1 MVQFFNTKVEK
12 KIEKNG
18 KKKMKIEGQSYK
30 TIWFENNLVKIID
43 QTKLPHRFVIKDLK
57 TVKDSIN
64 AIKTMEVRGAP
75 LIGATAAYGLV
86 LSIIEDNDLSFLKKS
101 SEELIASRPTAINLK
116 WAVER
121 MMKKL
126 TGINEKDILK
136 VALEEAKAIKEEDE
150 EFCKK
155 IGLNV
160 LQIIEEISNKK
171 KDIVNI
177 LTHCNAGWL
186 ATIDWGT
193 ATSPIYHA
201 HQKGIKVHV
210 WVDETRPRNQGANLT
225 SYELN
230 EEGISNTVITDNAG
244 GILMQR
250 GQVDMCI
257 VGTDRTLSNGDVCNK
272 IGTYLKALSAKD
284 NNVPFYV
291 ALPSST
297 IDWSIKDHKQ
307 IPIEERNSEELSY
320 VEGIDENNEIK
331 KVRIYPQK
339 SKSLNLA
346 FDVTPA
352 KLVTGLITEKGI
364 CEASEKGLKGLFK

>member
-1 MVQFFNTKVEK
+1 
-12 KIEKNG
+12 
-18 KKKMKIEGQSYK
+18 MKIEGKTYR
-30 TIWFENNLVKIID
+30 TIWFENNAVKIID
-43 QTKLPHRFVIKDLK
+43 QTKLPHQFIIKDLK
-57 TVKDSIN
+57 NVKDAIN

-86 LSIIEDNDLSFLKKS
+86 LSLIEKNDLSFLKKS
-101 SEELIASRPTAINLK
+101 SEDLISSRPPAINLK
-116 WAVER
+116 WAVDR
-121 MMKKL
+121 LMKKL
-126 TGINEKDILK
+126 LGVNDKDILK
-136 VALEEAKAIKEEDE
+136 IALDEAKSIVEEDINY
-150 EFCKK
+150 CKS
-155 IGLNV
+155 IGLNG
-160 LQIIEEISNKK
+160 LKIIKEIADKK
-171 KDIVNI
+171 KDTVNI

-201 HQKGIKVHV
+201 HQNGIKVHV

-230 EEGISNTVITDNAG
+230 EEKISNTVITDNAG

-250 GQVDMCI
+250 GQVDVCI

-272 IGTYLKALSAKD
+272 VGTYLKALAAKD

-297 IDWSIKDHKQ
+297 IDWEIKNHKK
-307 IPIEERNSEELSY
+307 IPIEERNPEELSHI
-320 VEGIDENNEIK
+320 EGVDENNNIK
-331 KVRIYPQK
+331 KIRIYPQK
-339 SKSLNLA
+339 SRSLNLA
-346 FDVTPA
+346 FDITPA

>member
-1 MVQFFNTKVEK
+1 MKVE
-12 KIEKNG
+12 G
-18 KKKMKIEGQSYK
+18 KSYK
-30 TIWFENNLVKIID
+30 TIWFENNSVKIID
-43 QTKLPHRFVIKDLK
+43 QTKLPHKFKIKDLK
-57 TVKDSIN
+57 SVKDAIN

-86 LSIIEDNDLSFLKKS
+86 LSITEKNDLSFLRKS

-116 WAVER
+116 WAVDR

-126 TGINEKDILK
+126 SGVNDKDILK
-136 VALEEAKAIKEEDE
+136 IALDEAKAITEEDE
-150 EFCKK
+150 KFCKN
-155 IGLNV
+155 IGLNG
-160 LQIIEEISNKK
+160 LKIIEDIANKK
-171 KDIVNI
+171 KDTVNI

-297 IDWSIKDHKQ
+297 IDWSIKDHRQ
-307 IPIEERNSEELSY
+307 IPIEERNSEELSH

-331 KVRIYPQK
+331 KVRIYPKK

>member
-1 MVQFFNTKVEK
+1 
-12 KIEKNG
+12 
-18 KKKMKIEGQSYK
+18 MKIEGRSYK
-30 TIWFENNLVKIID
+30 TIWLENNLVKIID
-43 QTKLPHRFVIKDLK
+43 QTKLPHQFIIKDLK
-57 TVKDSIN
+57 TVKDAIN

-86 LSIIEDNDLSFLKKS
+86 LSIIEKNDLSFLKKS
-101 SEELIASRPTAINLK
+101 SEDLISARPTAINLK
-116 WAVER
+116 WAVDR
-121 MMKKL
+121 MIKKL
-126 TGINEKDILK
+126 SGINNKDILK
-136 VALEEAKAIKEEDE
+136 IALAEAKAISEEDE
-150 EFCKK
+150 EFCKN
-155 IGLNV
+155 IGLNG
-160 LQIIEEISNKK
+160 LKIIEKIANKK
-171 KDIVNI
+171 KDTVNI

-250 GQVDMCI
+250 GEVDMCI

-297 IDWSIKDHKQ
+297 IDWSIKDHRK
-307 IPIEERNSEELSY
+307 IPIEERNSEELSH
-320 VEGIDENNEIK
+320 VEGVDENNEIK

-352 KLVTGLITEKGI
+352 KLITGLITEKGV
-364 CEASEKGLKGLFK
+364 CEASEKGLKGLF

>member
-1 MVQFFNTKVEK
+1 
-12 KIEKNG
+12 
-18 KKKMKIEGQSYK
+18 MKIGGKTYR
-30 TIWFENNLVKIID
+30 TIWFENNIVKIID
-43 QTKLPHRFVIKDLK
+43 QTKLPHQFVIKDLK
-57 TVKDSIN
+57 TVKDAIN

-86 LSIIEDNDLSFLKKS
+86 LSILEKNDLSFLKRS
-101 SEELIASRPTAINLK
+101 SEELIQARPTAINLK
-116 WAVER
+116 WAVDR

-126 TGINEKDILK
+126 SGINSNENLK
-136 VALEEAKAIKEEDE
+136 IALNEAKTIVEEDVT
-150 EFCKK
+150 FCKN
-155 IGLNV
+155 IGLNG
-160 LQIIEEISNKK
+160 LKIIEEISNKK
-171 KDIVNI
+171 KDTVNI

-201 HQKGIKVHV
+201 YQKGIKVHV

-230 EEGISNTVITDNAG
+230 EEGIANTVITDNAG

-297 IDWSIKDHKQ
+297 IDWNIKDHKQ
-307 IPIEERNSEELSY
+307 IPIEERNSEELSH
-320 VEGIDENNEIK
+320 VEGSDENNEIK

-352 KLVTGLITEKGI
+352 KLVTGLITEKGV

>member
-1 MVQFFNTKVEK
+1 M
-12 KIEKNG
+12 KING
-18 KKKMKIEGQSYK
+18 KIHR
-30 TIWFENNLVKIID
+30 TIWFENNIVKIIN
-43 QTKLPHRFVIKDLK
+43 QTKLPHEFIIKDLK
-57 TVKDSIN
+57 TVRNVIN

-86 LSIIEDNDLSFLKKS
+86 LSIIEKNDLSYLKKS
-101 SEELIASRPTAINLK
+101 SEELISSRPTAINLK
-116 WAVER
+116 WAVDR

-126 TGINEKDILK
+126 SGVNNDKILK
-136 VALEEAKAIKEEDE
+136 TALEEAKSIVEEDVI
-150 EFCKK
+150 FCKN
-155 IGLNV
+155 IGLNG
-160 LQIIEEISNKK
+160 LKIIEEIYNKK
-171 KDIVNI
+171 KDTVNI

-193 ATSPIYHA
+193 ATSPIYQA
-201 HQKGIKVHV
+201 HQKKIKVHV

-230 EEGISNTVITDNAG
+230 EEGIPNTIIADNTG

-250 GQVDMCI
+250 GQVDICI

-272 IGTYLKALSAKD
+272 IGTYLKALAAKD

-307 IPIEERNSEELSY
+307 IPIEERNPEELSH
-320 VEGIDENNEIK
+320 VEGLDKDNKLQKIF
-331 KVRIYPQK
+331 IYPQK
-339 SKSLNLA
+339 SKVMNLA

-352 KLVTGLITEKGI
+352 KYVTGLITEKGV
-364 CEASEKGLKGLFK
+364 CEASEQGLKGLFNSEQTKS

>member
-1 MVQFFNTKVEK
+1 MKVE
-12 KIEKNG
+12 G
-18 KKKMKIEGQSYK
+18 KEYR
-30 TIWFENNLVKIID
+30 TIWFDNNVVKIID
-43 QTKLPHRFVIKDLK
+43 QTKLPHQFIIKDLK
-57 TVKDSIN
+57 KVKDATN

-86 LSIIEDNDLSFLKKS
+86 LAIIENNDQSFLKKS
-101 SEELIASRPTAINLK
+101 AEDLISSRPTAINLK
-116 WAVER
+116 WAVDR
-121 MMKKL
+121 MMSKL
-126 TGINEKDILK
+126 SGVNSDKILKIAINEANEICKEDIQ
-136 VALEEAKAIKEEDE
+136 
-150 EFCKK
+150 FCKN
-155 IGLNV
+155 IGLNG
-160 LQIIEEISNKK
+160 LKIIEEIANKK
-171 KDIVNI
+171 KDTVNI

-193 ATSPIYHA
+193 ATSPIYQA
-201 HQKGIKVHV
+201 HQKGVKVHV

-225 SYELN
+225 SFEFN

-320 VEGIDENNEIK
+320 IEGVDENNEIK

>member
-1 MVQFFNTKVEK
+1 
-12 KIEKNG
+12 
-18 KKKMKIEGQSYK
+18 MKIEGKDYR
-30 TIWFENNLVKIID
+30 TIWFEKNSVKIID
-43 QTKLPHRFVIKDLK
+43 QTKLPHKFIIKDLL

-86 LSIIEDNDLSFLKKS
+86 LSIIENNDQYFLKKS
-101 SEELIASRPTAINLK
+101 SEDLINARPTAINLK
-116 WAVER
+116 WAVDR
-121 MMKKL
+121 MIKKIS
-126 TGINEKDILK
+126 GVNSNSILK
-136 VALEEAKAIKEEDE
+136 IALEEAKMIVEEDV
-150 EFCKK
+150 EFSKN
-155 IGLNV
+155 IGLNG
-160 LQIIEEISNKK
+160 LKIIEEIYHKK
-171 KDIVNI
+171 KNTVNI

-201 HQKGIKVHV
+201 HKKGIKVHV

-230 EEGISNTVITDNAG
+230 EEGIPNTIIADNTG

-272 IGTYLKALSAKD
+272 IGTYLKALAAKD

-297 IDWSIKDHKQ
+297 IDWSIKNSKD
-307 IPIEERNSEELSY
+307 IPIEERDPAELSF
-320 VEGIDENNEIK
+320 VEGLDKNNKLQKIL
-331 KVRIYPQK
+331 IYPQK

-352 KLVTGLITEKGI
+352 KYVTGLITEKGV
-364 CEASEKGLKGLFK
+364 CKASEKGLKELFK

>member
-1 MVQFFNTKVEK
+1 M
-12 KIEKNG
+12 
-18 KKKMKIEGQSYK
+18 
-30 TIWFENNLVKIID
+30 
-43 QTKLPHRFVIKDLK
+43 
-57 TVKDSIN
+57 
-64 AIKTMEVRGAP
+64 AVRGAP

-86 LSIIEDNDLSFLKKS
+86 LSIIEKNDLSFLKKS
-101 SEELIASRPTAINLK
+101 SEDLITSRPTAINLK
-116 WAVER
+116 WAVDR

-126 TGINEKDILK
+126 SGVNEKDILK
-136 VALEEAKAIKEEDE
+136 IALNEAKAIVEEDVS
-150 EFCKK
+150 FCKN
-155 IGLNV
+155 IGLYG
-160 LQIIEEISNKK
+160 LKIIEEISNKK
-171 KDIVNI
+171 KDTVNI

-201 HQKGIKVHV
+201 HQKGVKVHV

-230 EEGISNTVITDNAG
+230 EEGIPNTVITDNAG

-272 IGTYLKALSAKD
+272 IGTYLKALAAKD

-297 IDWSIKDHKQ
+297 VDWNIKDHKQ
-307 IPIEERNSEELSY
+307 IPIEERNSEELSH
-320 VEGIDENNEIK
+320 VEGIDKNNQVT

-339 SKSLNLA
+339 SKSMNLA

-352 KLVTGLITEKGI
+352 KYVTGFITEKGI